1 MSRSKHITALLVD
14 DHPVVRDGYR
24 RLIDNTPDL
33 QVIAEAN
40 DGEEACTLYNEHNPD
55 VVVLD
60 LSMPGIGGLETI
72 RRIKARDAD
81 ARILVF
87 SMHDSKVMITRAME
101 AGAAG
106 YLTKQSAAGQ
116 MVDAIR
122 QVAEGKPF
130 LDQAV
135 VPDIVH
141 SQLTGEDP
149 LAKLSKREFQVFR
162 NLAEG
167 RPVVEI
173 AGLLSISPKTVGVH
187 QTHIMKKLSLRN
199 GAELTRLAIRCGV
212 IQP

>member
-1 MSRSKHITALLVD
+1 MSRNNIITTILVD

-24 RLIDNTPDL
+24 RLLENT
-33 QVIAEAN
+33 QSIKVVAEAD
-40 DGEEACTLYNEHNPD
+40 DGEEACTLYSKHKPD

-72 RRIKARDAD
+72 RRIRAKDPD

-101 AGAAG
+101 GGAAG
-106 YLTKQSAAGQ
+106 YLTKSSAAGQ
-116 MVDAIR
+116 MVDAIK
-122 QVAEGKPF
+122 QVAEGRPY
-130 LDQAV
+130 LDPAV

-141 SQLTGEDP
+141 SQLSGDDP
-149 LAKLSKREFQVFR
+149 LSKLSKREFQVFR
-162 NLAEG
+162 NLSEG

-173 AGLLSISPKTVGVH
+173 AELLSISPKTVGVH
-187 QTHIMKKLSLRN
+187 QTHIMKKLNLRN

-212 IQP
+212 IQA